1 MLCANCD
8 NKGVFTT
15 MTAIGE
21 KAFCCEKCYAEYV
34 GLPVEKEGYYGFMA
48 ETFEASVVHR
58 GKKPKGAIGKAMMNR
73 AMIERAEIES
83 VIQELE
89 NKVQLG
95 IISEDDL
102 MKSLTQRFGAEF
114 EVIDWNN
121 LHDTN
126 RELFVQKL
134 QEYYD
139 DFKENNPELHKE
151 FEERI
156 MNEESWYGYERG
168 KSYAETKEK
177 WTKKLSDLG
186 YEYERIDDY
195 WEYIGYDNTP
205 VYEHCNYCDG
215 EGIIIT
221 KYYPATREDPADAD
235 YVDCEM
241 CEGKGK
247 VLEEMNAETFEDS
260 CFRCGCKGDYD
271 DGDEINLLYCE
282 LCDDYWCNDA
292 CREPSCW
299 DRHYNYTC
307 TRNAAENFGAEAEI
321 KPYMKIFPFPDNMN
335 PSVETYTWSVISG
348 ELAIIFGSRGH
359 DTYVDEGI
367 LEYWVGADIELKPK
381 HEKIIKVIID
391 EFFGDYDFPEYKVIW
406 RNEYDEEEG
415 DSSSCF
421 VRLNPIP
428 ADEEEL
434 WKSYWDNK
442 KRKSE
447 KSCSHENL
455 SIKTMEV
462 LNGELLL
469 TLDCDNCGKRTS
481 TSASLNQDSFYA
493 EEVKLSKTSCCCGA
507 TESNPCACMKA
518 PEPMNCS
525 ATEPKCPCYKDLE
538 KNAEYDDGYDPCEE
552 CGVHLGDYY
561 VCPYCYPEEFEELDA
576 ETYNAEEKGKRK
588 IGETV
593 AWNNRIIGMDGK
605 WLDGKYDLY
614 EIGNQIGY
622 AVVHQDL
629 KSFEYKLEQNGVLL
643 GSKGT
648 DIAQISFAGL
658 NIYTG
663 GDGSF
668 PIVGLYED
676 IEEYYSRT
684 QNKPHPTKNL
694 SIDEELENY
703 EKNNY
708 LEAKWEDE
716 FTEWAKTV
724 YDFKP
729 QYYSDGTEISL
740 SYYEA
745 KRILQENHKVLVGAR
760 ITIRNPS
767 MPNLERQNSKS
778 SVWVLEYPD
787 IRKITQGQNGRIKR
801 ETNTIFINTEKTV
814 NKIFANLQ
822 KKYPKG
828 MISEGRYGKS
838 FIISIPFFGKY
849 RWDANKYNLVYD
861 SLSDEE
867 KKRRESLESK
877 KRQKEYE
884 QKRKEQQEALKAKY
898 GAEEGDD
905 CPNCHCEHQNLSL
918 DGTPDVD
925 EEYVSVN
932 VVCDDCGMKGY
943 TTTYPYEWD
952 NEAKLEDVGL
962 PLAVNMNNPNY
973 GELRCSRC
981 RERFEKSAENYV
993 LDVE

>member
-1 MLCANCD
+1 MICANCE

-48 ETFEASVVHR
+48 ESFEASVVHR
-58 GKKPKGAIGKAMMNR
+58 GKQPKGAIGKAMMNR

-102 MKSLTQRFGAEF
+102 MKSLTKKFGAEF

-134 QEYYD
+134 QEYYE

-168 KSYAETKEK
+168 KSYAETREK

-195 WEYIGYDNTP
+195 WEYIGYDNIP

-221 KYYPATREDPADAD
+221 KYYPATREDPAEAD

-241 CEGKGK
+241 CKGKGK
-247 VLEEMNAETFEDS
+247 VLEEFE
-260 CFRCGCKGDYD
+260 
-271 DGDEINLLYCE
+271 
-282 LCDDYWCNDA
+282 
-292 CREPSCW
+292 
-299 DRHYNYTC
+299 
-307 TRNAAENFGAEAEI
+307 AENDYEDCQVCFTT
-321 KPYMKIFPFPDNMN
+321 
-335 PSVETYTWSVISG
+335 VEKG
-348 ELAIIFGSRGH
+348 ELNDVQAGLICDTCH
-359 DTYVDEGI
+359 DM
-367 LEYWVGADIELKPK
+367 
-381 HEKIIKVIID
+381 
-391 EFFGDYDFPEYKVIW
+391 
-406 RNEYDEEEG
+406 
-415 DSSSCF
+415 
-421 VRLNPIP
+421 
-428 ADEEEL
+428 
-434 WKSYWDNK
+434 NK
-442 KRKSE
+442 YAGGTGRQ
-447 KSCSHENL
+447 N
-455 SIKTMEV
+455 
-462 LNGELLL
+462 NRPY
-469 TLDCDNCGKRTS
+469 N
-481 TSASLNQDSFYA
+481 A

-525 ATEPKCPCYKDLE
+525 ATEPKCPCYKALE
-538 KNAEYDDGYDPCEE
+538 KNAETFEAKDDSWCVNHGWIHTARAGDIIPCTSCNDMICEGCRCGGCGNCENSDCCECKNAETFEAEIDDGMVEYMKTAVNSAKGSLEGLE
-552 CGVHLGDYY
+552 N
-561 VCPYCYPEEFEELDA
+561 EFDSITAPRLQTKARKYTKGIKGNLEFLDERLKDSFYA
-576 ETYNAEEKGKRK
+576 ETFEAEEKGKRK

-629 KSFEYKLEQNGVLL
+629 KSFEYKLEHNGVLL

-676 IEEYYSRT
+676 IEDYYSKT

-694 SIDEELENY
+694 SRVEEFENY

-724 YDFKP
+724 YDFEPK
-729 QYYSDGTEISL
+729 YYSDGKEISL

-760 ITIRNPS
+760 ISISNPS

-801 ETNTIFINTEKTV
+801 ETNTVFINTEKTV
-814 NKIFANLQ
+814 DKIFANLQ

-849 RWDANKYNLVYD
+849 KWDAKKYNLVYD

-867 KKRRESLESK
+867 KERKSKLETQKRN
-877 KRQKEYE
+877 KEYE
-884 QKRKEQQEALKAKY
+884 QKRKEKQDALKAKY
-898 GAEEGDD
+898 GAESDFKMYYLVEMPQRDY
-905 CPNCHCEHQNLSL
+905 L
-918 DGTPDVD
+918 DNFPT
-925 EEYVSVN
+925 
-932 VVCDDCGMKGY
+932 
-943 TTTYPYEWD
+943 
-952 NEAKLEDVGL
+952 LEDAQFAWKHL
-962 PLAVNMNNPNY
+962 PHNENFIIVERNPMTNK
-973 GELRCSRC
+973 
-981 RERFEKSAENYV
+981 EKRMPRR
-993 LDVE
+993 